1 MDKTICA
8 IVEYEY
14 AAKEPDEL
22 DLHKGAILH
31 RIKQMPGGWWQGTL
45 KANGITGMFPDN
57 FVRVLEPSSN
67 GNHSDDSAVVQLR
80 EKSATSNRRCKVIY
94 SYTQVNDDELTLA
107 VGDVIEF
114 LGEVEEG
121 WWRGRLRSKV
131 GVFPSNFVRHI
142 EPSPILASKRPPTIG
157 ATVTTAALTAKAANI
172 ATTVVPTNTT
182 TTTAAAPAIGA
193 ATTTAATSATK
204 QTKSRATA
212 STNATTVAA
221 ATAATVASAATAAVA
236 APTLPPKPQRD
247 YCRVEFPY
255 APQNEDELEL
265 KVDDI
270 ISVVSMELPDKGWW
284 KGELRGKVG
293 VFPDNFVKL
302 LAPSEA
308 PPPLPPPRPRAR
320 PRTRSGG
327 TAPASASASAS
338 AGWGQ
343 QRGGGGSFEFL
354 GARMASFITTIFAP
368 INEQQAATAAA
379 TTTTTTTQRKINNT
393 SHMTTT
399 NATNNSS
406 SSSSGGGSGGATVT
420 QQQQQQSSTVASTST
435 SKVYIKK
442 TGSSSNSSS
451 SAGGNRKESFG
462 SRDSLNDILSE
473 TGLPIGTVA
482 AQRKSLENKNL
493 DLSKLPGSKQ
503 QIITTTTATSAT
515 SNMSSSSSSNTTTTA
530 AATAANTAAVYAEL
544 RKSLDNMD
552 EKIKSST
559 PPVVGKKPSVPL
571 KKTPTGSGSILGGS
585 STNSSSTSSGMKKKS
600 AESNKLT
607 STVSQDIGDGLSGS
621 KLGSGGHLADSGL
634 AGNVVM
640 RRAATIAVEDTDFD
654 RVERGSILPDMR
666 AGRVKAPR
674 RRPPSAAVNVVLG
687 ESNNNNTVYVNGS
700 SASELSEDGGASS
713 GGKQA
718 TAGSSDDN
726 STSESVEPQLAKPK
740 PRDWEKKAAPWMQEL
755 KASQE
760 TRKKTT
766 PSVEPRAAVV
776 AASSKMFATEQA
788 TASAATTTTAT
799 TTSAITTATSA
810 TSSTSKVQSSAVS
823 SSSIMQQSMFVE
835 SSNSSSTTS
844 SSSHSHRKEFIN
856 HNNNNHDA
864 PATRTKAAIVSSDEE
879 SRGIARPNSLS
890 IRSKTPLDKM
900 SLNESPAATAAIV
913 HNNHQ
918 AAAAAAVGAAA
929 VVATESMPRVQQLEG
944 RVEKLESM
952 VLTQQRTIEEL
963 VRTLREEAERV
974 KLLRGELDKYAQ
986 QQTRRGKFDNW
997 MF

>member
-302 LAPSEA
+302 LAPSEV
-308 PPPLPPPRPRAR
+308 
-320 PRTRSGG
+320 
-327 TAPASASASAS
+327 
-338 AGWGQ
+338 
-343 QRGGGGSFEFL
+343 
-354 GARMASFITTIFAP
+354 AP

>member
-302 LAPSEA
+302 LAPSEV
-308 PPPLPPPRPRAR
+308 
-320 PRTRSGG
+320 
-327 TAPASASASAS
+327 
-338 AGWGQ
+338 
-343 QRGGGGSFEFL
+343 
-354 GARMASFITTIFAP
+354 AP

-986 QQTRRGKFDNW
+986 CVTQV
-997 MF
+997 